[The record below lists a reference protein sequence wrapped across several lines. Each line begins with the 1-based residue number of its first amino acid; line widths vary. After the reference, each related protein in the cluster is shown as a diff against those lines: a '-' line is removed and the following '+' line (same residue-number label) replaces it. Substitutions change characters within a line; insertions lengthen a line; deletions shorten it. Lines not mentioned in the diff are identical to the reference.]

1 MTGEKILIVEDE
13 RAVARGL
20 EYGLTAEGFSV
31 VWARSGGEALSLTR
45 SDAPQLIVLD
55 IRLPDINGFDVCR
68 TLRREGQ
75 RQPILMLTA
84 RDEEVDKI
92 LGLELGADDYL
103 VKPYSLRELV
113 SRIRALLRRTYG
125 DLATPSTPTAR
136 RVTFG
141 AVVVDLDRMVVTHR
155 GQPVDLT
162 PIEFRLLRHLASQ
175 PGRPVSREQLIE
187 AIWGYDSDLDND
199 RTVDVHMRHLRQ
211 KLEDDPSN
219 PRWLVTVRGVGY
231 KFEP

>member
-1 MTGEKILIVEDE
+1 MAGEKILIVEDE

-20 EYGLTAEGFSV
+20 EYGLMAEGFSV
-31 VWARSGGEALSLTR
+31 LWARTGNEALALAR
-45 SDAPQLIVLD
+45 SETPHLIVLD
-55 IRLPDINGFDVCR
+55 IRLPDISGFDVCR
-68 TLRREGQ
+68 TLRSEGK

-125 DLATPSTPTAR
+125 DLAMPATADR
-136 RVTFG
+136 RLTFG
-141 AVVVDLDRMVVTHR
+141 AVAVDLERMLVTRR
-155 GQPVDLT
+155 GQPVELT
-162 PIEFRLLRHLASQ
+162 PIEFRLLRHLVSQ
-175 PGRPVSREQLIE
+175 PARPASREQLIE
-187 AIWGYDSDLDND
+187 AIWGYDSDLGND

-211 KLEDDPSN
+211 KLEDDPSD
-219 PRWLVTVRGVGY
+219 PRWLLTVRGVGY